1 MTNTEKNSRR
11 AEADEKKRALSVY
24 LEALKELH
32 YWHSKLASLR
42 ANGVKITANLS
53 GMPTGGGG
61 ATSKTAL
68 LVEQLDAAERKEAA
82 ALAVARTRHAEV
94 SALIDTVQEA
104 DQRNVLRCRYIDGLT
119 WEQAAERLGFSRQ
132 WTTLKHGEA
141 LRALQL
147 PPKN

>member
-1 MTNTEKNSRR
+1 MTNTERNNRR

-32 YWHSKLASLR
+32 YWHSKLADLR
-42 ANGVKITANLS
+42 ADGVKITANLS
-53 GMPTGGGG
+53 GMPTGG

-68 LVEQLDAAERKEAA
+68 LVEQLDAAERKETA
-82 ALAVARTRHAEV
+82 ALAVARARLAEV

>member
-1 MTNTEKNSRR
+1 MTNTERNNRR

-32 YWHSKLASLR
+32 YWHSKLADLR
-42 ANGVKITANLS
+42 ADGVKITANLS
-53 GMPTGGGG
+53 GMPTGDG

-68 LVEQLDAAERKEAA
+68 LVEQLDAAERKETA
-82 ALAVARTRHAEV
+82 ALAVARARLAEV

>member
-32 YWHSKLASLR
+32 YWNGKLADLR

-53 GMPTGGGG
+53 GMPTGGGT
-61 ATSKTAL
+61 TSKTAL
-68 LVEQLDAAERKEAA
+68 FVEQLDAAERKETA
-82 ALAVARTRHAEV
+82 ALALARERYAEV